1 MAPAKGKEPA
11 PAPAPEPEPEPAPAK
26 APAPAPAPEPEPE
39 PAPPAVKGPKVRKLQ
54 PVEKR
59 ELHKHMMKLKDA
71 GGMTAR
77 QRGKR
82 KMKMIAKMRAG
93 VTVESAHASI
103 TGAS

>member
-11 PAPAPEPEPEPAPAK
+11 PAPAPA
-26 APAPAPAPEPEPE
+26 

-82 KMKMIAKMRAG
+82 KMKMIGKMRAG

-103 TGAS
+103 TGLS

>member
-11 PAPAPEPEPEPAPAK
+11 PAPAPEPEPEPAP
-26 APAPAPAPEPEPE
+26 PAT
-39 PAPPAVKGPKVRKLQ
+39 KGGKVRKLQ

-59 ELHKHMMKLKDA
+59 ELHAHMMKLKDA

-82 KMKMIAKMRAG
+82 RMKMIGMMRGG
-93 VTVESAHASI
+93 VTVDSAHATI
-103 TGAS
+103 VGGA